1 MEAALAAEALR
12 LHERVV
18 QLETEVEA
26 LKIDLI
32 RLKRYLRALFG
43 LPPAP
48 PYPRAHDLGVPT
60 HYWRRPQTLGELMGQ
75 PASDVVAAEPST
87 HSTPLPAKAMR

>member
-26 LKIDLI
+26 LKID
-32 RLKRYLRALFG
+32 
-43 LPPAP
+43 
-48 PYPRAHDLGVPT
+48 
-60 HYWRRPQTLGELMGQ
+60 
-75 PASDVVAAEPST
+75 
-87 HSTPLPAKAMR
+87 